1 MTLVKNN
8 YRTFNDLFDEFFTQV
23 PATQTNGST
32 LNVPPVNIHETNDA
46 FHLELVAPGLQKE
59 DFKVAIEKG
68 LLTISYEKQNETEK
82 EDYKT
87 HRKEFSVRSFKRGFS
102 VDDKINAEGI
112 QAKYEN
118 GVLKLLLPK
127 KEEVKVS
134 LKQITIE

>member
-68 LLTISYEKQNETEK
+68 LLIISYEKQNQTEDK
-82 EDYKT
+82 DYKT
-87 HRKEFSVRSFKRGFS
+87 HRKEFSVRSFKRSFS

-134 LKQITIE
+134 PKQITIE